1 MHESS
6 PTPRPA
12 ALLGLTGAAPFV
24 AGLALAFF
32 PDDSLRGWGL
42 WLLLIYG
49 AIILSFMGGVHWG
62 AAMLRDEISFGALGR
77 SVLPSLL
84 ALPAVALGGTLGL
97 VLLALGFCGLLVYD
111 ESEVRAN
118 RLPLWYPKL
127 RRPLTGLVVACLL
140 VGAYL
145 GRH

>member
-1 MHESS
+1 
-6 PTPRPA
+6 
-12 ALLGLTGAAPFV
+12 V

-42 WLLLIYG
+42 WVLLIYG

-97 VLLALGFCGLLVYD
+97 CSSRSAFAGFLSMTRARFALSACRPGIQNCGV
-111 ESEVRAN
+111 
-118 RLPLWYPKL
+118 
-127 RRPLTGLVVACLL
+127 
-140 VGAYL
+140 
-145 GRH
+145 H